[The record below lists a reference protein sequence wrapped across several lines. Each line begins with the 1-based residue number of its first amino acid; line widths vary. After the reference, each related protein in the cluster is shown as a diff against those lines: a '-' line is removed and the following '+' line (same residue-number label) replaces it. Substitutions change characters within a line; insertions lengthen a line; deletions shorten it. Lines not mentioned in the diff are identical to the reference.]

1 MFIQI
6 APKARVYV
14 TDTDVKFIQA
24 HALESFRS
32 DQLSPEDADRAKRL
46 ADKAI
51 FVRKKLDAGFQY
63 QINRKIRVLYDN
75 KHNRTIHGP
84 IGSVEKRK

>member
-14 TDTDVKFIQA
+14 TDTDFEFIKA

-32 DQLSPEDADRAKRL
+32 DQLSPEAADRAKKL
-46 ADKAI
+46 ADKAV
-51 FVRKKLDAGFQY
+51 FVRKKLDNHTQY
-63 QINRKIRVLYDN
+63 ALNRNVRFVADD
-75 KHNRTIHGP
+75 
-84 IGSVEKRK
+84 RKK